1 MNKILHINVGKYPFT
16 IDTDAYAIL
25 DDYLDK
31 LNKHFSSSD
40 GCEEIMQDIE
50 SRIAEIFLMKMAY
63 TKIIDME
70 TVKYAI
76 SKLGTPEEFGA
87 ADQSK
92 SSTHSS
98 YQKTNAN
105 WGIKPGR
112 KLFRDPMDKK
122 VAGVCSGLAAYFGI
136 EDPLWIRVAFAIG
149 LFAGGIAVPLY
160 FILMI
165 VAPVA
170 KTSADRLQMAG
181 EPINIDTI
189 AKKVEEGFNKVTD
202 KIDSWQKSK

>member
-1 MNKILHINVGKYPFT
+1 
-16 IDTDAYAIL
+16 
-25 DDYLDK
+25 
-31 LNKHFSSSD
+31 
-40 GCEEIMQDIE
+40 MQLIKANQAL
-50 SRIAEIFLMKMAY
+50 I
-63 TKIIDME
+63 
-70 TVKYAI
+70 
-76 SKLGTPEEFGA
+76 
-87 ADQSK
+87 Q
-92 SSTHSS
+92 
-98 YQKTNAN
+98 TNAN

-165 VAPVA
+165 AAPVA

>member
-1 MNKILHINVGKYPFT
+1 
-16 IDTDAYAIL
+16 
-25 DDYLDK
+25 
-31 LNKHFSSSD
+31 
-40 GCEEIMQDIE
+40 
-50 SRIAEIFLMKMAY
+50 
-63 TKIIDME
+63 
-70 TVKYAI
+70 
-76 SKLGTPEEFGA
+76 
-87 ADQSK
+87 
-92 SSTHSS
+92 
-98 YQKTNAN
+98 
-105 WGIKPGR
+105 
-112 KLFRDPMDKK
+112 MDKK

-165 VAPVA
+165 AAPVA